1 MSRKANRGFKGVS
14 PLQAGVERS
23 IYATSTPQL
32 AFSSPSL
39 KVERS
44 GNGSKKVEMGR
55 NRSNWLGIPAFM
67 VFLGLMVSKQFRYLL
82 LEKTLFQH

>member
-44 GNGSKKVEMGR
+44 GNWSKKVEIGR
-55 NRSNWLGIPAFM
+55 NRSNWLEIPAFM
-67 VFLGLMVSKQFRYLL
+67 VFLGLMVSKRFRYLL
-82 LEKTLFQH
+82 SGKTLFQH

>member
-1 MSRKANRGFKGVS
+1 MGVQRGC

-44 GNGSKKVEMGR
+44 GNESNSVELGR
-55 NRSNWLGIPAFM
+55 KWSN
-67 VFLGLMVSKQFRYLL
+67 
-82 LEKTLFQH
+82 